1 MAMARNVYTITGTE
15 RTARPFSPELSSA
28 LDKLII
34 QLETGTPSRWQKRIL
49 RLRKLV
55 LEHRAL
61 GRAG

>member
-1 MAMARNVYTITGTE
+1 MAFANRPTTGTQS
-15 RTARPFSPELSSA
+15 TARPFNLELSIA

-34 QLETGTPSRWQKRIL
+34 QLETGNPSRWQKRIW

-61 GRAG
+61 GAAR